1 VSSLERLNLT
11 LELLDDLEQTLLE
24 GWMVPLSGRVAVDR
38 LVCQSIM
45 EEVRAGLPRAFQ
57 AARELEAEREAILQ
71 GADVQ
76 AGEMI
81 EMAQRQA
88 DFLVAESPLTK
99 AAEIRAEEMARRAQD
114 QAYRIKDEAVE
125 RTRGVY
131 LRTERHLQGLLAE
144 VQEMSSRA
152 DESWE

>member
-38 LVCQSIM
+38 LMCQSIM
-45 EEVRAGLPRAFQ
+45 EELRAALPRAFQ
-57 AARELEAEREAILQ
+57 AARELEAERGAILQ

-81 EMAQRQA
+81 ERAQGQA
-88 DFLVAESPLTK
+88 DFLSC
-99 AAEIRAEEMARRAQD
+99 
-114 QAYRIKDEAVE
+114 
-125 RTRGVY
+125 
-131 LRTERHLQGLLAE
+131 
-144 VQEMSSRA
+144 
-152 DESWE
+152 